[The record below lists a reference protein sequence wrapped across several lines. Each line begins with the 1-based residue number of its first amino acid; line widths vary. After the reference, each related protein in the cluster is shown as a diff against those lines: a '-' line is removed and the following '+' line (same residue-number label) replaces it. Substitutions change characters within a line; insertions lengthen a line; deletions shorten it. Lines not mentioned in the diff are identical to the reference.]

1 MFAEIKNLLGSNPTL
16 TLGQQMLTEH
26 KRASSWLNNMTPNI
40 SQSPKCQ
47 ITTL

>member
-26 KRASSWLNNMTPNI
+26 KRASSWLNNMTPEY
-40 SQSPKCQ
+40 QPKP
-47 ITTL
+47 